1 MHKDQR
7 STTIESSCTP
17 NYKKV
22 LSISALG
29 VLVMPLLSLI
39 LPAQAAIYP
48 SVMLNESEFQ
58 LFVSP
63 AAPNLPADSESY
75 HVMIQ
80 LQTADDDTPFNAPA
94 EFEIRLVSS
103 DPSVVGIPQE
113 RIIFGAGQS
122 MIKAEIKTTEKAGIA
137 SITALAEGVASH
149 TSAITT
155 LRMDSF
161 EPTRLAIYAAPPS
174 FIPDPKFVGM
184 VYVQLLN
191 SQSLPAV
198 SKIDTPVDL
207 SSSESTVGKTPS
219 FAVIPAGS
227 SGVLVEFTPQKNIG
241 HTTLKASALGLAPA
255 ELQVNVQGP
264 VAEKILIEFA
274 PDVLPAVN
282 YNDAVMTIQLVD
294 EDNNPVKASSTT
306 RITLRSSD
314 SSIAEV
320 PQYVEILAGHSYAT
334 SFVKSKGTV
343 GSVTITASA
352 TGYETGLNSI
362 EAIPMSTASLEE
374 AKVLKVFSVPS
385 ILPPDNSEHQSI
397 VLAFQDDQG
406 NPYRQSNYIYSRIAL
421 STSNTQ
427 LGDITST
434 SFIGKETYAIGKFKT
449 KYAIGDTVLTAS
461 AQSYQPGQFELIVAG
476 SGPAAVSLIQL
487 PGIIEAKGLSSNSL
501 IVSLL
506 GHSGEPVA
514 AQEDTTVYLSSSSTD
529 VAKVHA
535 SVLIPA
541 GESHVITEVQSTQ
554 KAGQTIISGA
564 SEGLASGSTTY
575 RTVGFSGSISEYHL
589 GLYSIP
595 KLPADGKAHEAIIV
609 QLQDQSGLPV
619 LAKADTEVSLS
630 AASFAGGSIQDKV
643 VIRAGTNLAGAI
655 FTTSV
660 LEDKEFKVT
669 ASGQGFQSVELELET
684 ANQPLTIVKST
695 TFPSRANFE
704 DEILVGVDV
713 YSGAIPI
720 EGVTVTITGTSAED
734 NVIMTDASG
743 HAEGRYVPTMP
754 GTNSIAIVANKPGY
768 IEEILTSRVILDQS
782 VRFIVGAETL
792 GGNEIVSQVKIS
804 GPGSSKIQT
813 SKPGAPISYDDA
825 KWGSYTLD
833 AQEQIK
839 TGNAIYD
846 FTTWSDGSTDN
857 PRTISVVDDTEIKAI
872 YNAQYLLQV
881 VDPSGLAQ
889 GEGYYAEGTSV
900 TLAVSETSVGGILVD
915 KMFNGWSGD
924 IVSSMAS
931 TSITMDGPKTANAL
945 WSDNYLKIVLIIVAV
960 AGAGFF
966 YYSKVFKPK
975 KMLEEKQRAPDLD
988 WYKS

>member
-1 MHKDQR
+1 
-7 STTIESSCTP
+7 
-17 NYKKV
+17 
-22 LSISALG
+22 
-29 VLVMPLLSLI
+29 MPLLSLI
-39 LPAQAAIYP
+39 LPAEAATNP

-63 AAPNLPADSESY
+63 AAPNLPADSGSY

-80 LQTADDDTPFNAPA
+80 LQTADDDTPFEAPA
-94 EFEIRLVSS
+94 EFEIKLVSS
-103 DPSVVGIPQE
+103 DPSVVGIPEE
-113 RIIFGAGQS
+113 RIVFGAGQS
-122 MIKAEIKTTEKAGIA
+122 MIKAEIKTSEKAGIA
-137 SITALAEGVASH
+137 SITALAEGIASY
-149 TSAITT
+149 TSTITT

-161 EPTRLAIYAAPPS
+161 EPTRLAIYAAPSS

-184 VYVQLLN
+184 IYLQLLN

-207 SSSESTVGKTPS
+207 SSSESTIGKTPS
-219 FAVIPAGS
+219 YAVIPAGS

-241 HTTLKASALGLAPA
+241 QTTLKASALGLAPA

-264 VAEKILIEFA
+264 VAKKIMIEFA

-282 YNDAVMTIQLVD
+282 YNDAVMTVQLVD
-294 EDNNPVKASSTT
+294 EDNNPVKASSIT

-334 SFVKSKGTV
+334 SFMKSKGTV

-362 EAIPMSTASLEE
+362 EAIPMSAASLEE

-385 ILPPDNSEHQSI
+385 TLPPDNSEHQSI
-397 VLAFQDDQG
+397 VVAFQDDQG

-427 LGDITST
+427 VGDITSA
-434 SFIGKETYAIGKFKT
+434 SFVSKETYAIGKFKT

-461 AQSYQPGQFELIVAG
+461 AQSYQPGQFELIVGG

-487 PGIIEAKGLSSNSL
+487 PGIVEAKGLSSNSL
-501 IVSLL
+501 VVSLL

-541 GESHVITEVQSTQ
+541 GESHAVTEVQATQ

-595 KLPADGKAHEAIIV
+595 KIPADGKAHEAIVV

-619 LAKADTEVSLS
+619 LAKVDTEVSLS
-630 AASFAGGSIQDKV
+630 AASFAGGSIQDRV
-643 VIRAGTNLAGAI
+643 VIRAGTNLAAAI
-655 FTTSV
+655 FSTSV
-660 LEDKEFKVT
+660 FEDNEFKVT
-669 ASGQGFQSVELELET
+669 ASGQGFQSVEVELET
-684 ANQPLTIVKST
+684 TTQPLTIVKST
-695 TFPSRANFE
+695 TFPSRASFE
-704 DEILVGVDV
+704 DEIYIGVEV

-720 EGVTVTITGTSAED
+720 AAATVTITGTSAQD
-734 NVIMTDASG
+734 NTFTTDANG
-743 HAEGRYVPTMP
+743 HAEGRYVPTLP
-754 GTNSIAIVANKPGY
+754 GTNSITVIATKPGY
-768 IEEILTSRVILDQS
+768 EQEILTSRIILDQS
-782 VRFIVGAETL
+782 VKFIVGAETL
-792 GGNEIVSQVKIS
+792 GGKEISSQIKITS
-804 GPGSSKIQT
+804 PGSTKTQT
-813 SKPGAPISYDDA
+813 AKPGAPITYNDA
-825 KWGSYTLD
+825 KWGSYTLN

-839 TGNAIYD
+839 TSNAIYD
-846 FTTWSDGSTDN
+846 FAGWSDGSTAN
-857 PRTISVVDDTEIKAI
+857 PRTISVVDDSIIKAT
-872 YNAQYLLQV
+872 YRAQYLLQV
-881 VDPSGLAQ
+881 MDPNGLAQ
-889 GEGYYAEGTSV
+889 GGGYYAEGSSAI
-900 TLAVSETSVGGILVD
+900 LAVSQTSVGGILVD
-915 KMFNGWSGD
+915 KSFDGWSGD
-924 IVSSMAS
+924 IISSMPS
-931 TSITMDGPKTANAL
+931 TSITMDGPKTANAV
-945 WSDNYLKIVLIIVAV
+945 WSDNYLKIVLIVTAV
-960 AGAGFF
+960 GGGTFA
-966 YYSKVFKPK
+966 YYWKIYKPK
-975 KMLEEKQRAPDLD
+975 RELEAVQRAPDLD